1 MARQGMVVGPT
12 PNTNLGQHWL
22 NDTSVLEDIVAE
34 ARLNAGDTVLEVGP
48 GPGALTRVLL
58 DAHMKVIAVEFDE
71 RLAKHLIEHTQND
84 NLTVVQQDILTFN
97 LTALPPDY
105 SVVANI
111 PYYLTSKLVRLL
123 CESTNPPKRA
133 VLLVQKE
140 VAQRIAAAPGDMSVL
155 SVSAQVYNTVRLG
168 RVVRPELFTP
178 PPKVDSQVV
187 ILERRLEPYVPQA
200 QLQTFFQVVKA
211 GFSERRKKLRS
222 SLSGGLRIEKQQADQ
237 LLAQTAIVSS
247 ARAQELSLDDWLKLT
262 YTYQQSVQ

>member
-1 MARQGMVVGPT
+1 MVVDPT

-22 NDTSVLEDIVAE
+22 NDTTVLKDIVKE
-34 ARLNAGDTVLEVGP
+34 AQLNPGDTVLEVGP

-71 RLAKHLIEHTQND
+71 RLAQHLAKQLNNSH
-84 NLTVVQQDILTFN
+84 LTVVQQDILTFN
-97 LTALPPDY
+97 LTALPSSY
-105 SVVANI
+105 TVVANI

-123 CESTNPPKRA
+123 CESKNPPKTA

-140 VAQRIAAAPGDMSVL
+140 VAQRIAATPGHMSVL

-168 RVVRPELFTP
+168 RIVQPELFTP

-187 ILERRLEPYVPQA
+187 ILDRRTEPIVPKE

-222 SLSGGLRIEKQQADQ
+222 SISGGLRIEKQHADE
-237 LLAQTAIVSS
+237 LLAQADIAPS
-247 ARAQELSLDDWLKLT
+247 ARAQELSLSDWLRLT
-262 YTYQQSVQ
+262 NIYLQK